1 MTIFVMVL
9 VAPGGTVVED
19 ADKTKVSRSEVCVF
33 AADENLEAIKAYAT
47 VSTRNSGVFTLK
59 CMSKIIIC
67 VCQVW
72 SSCNFEHKTCLHFET

>member
-1 MTIFVMVL
+1 MFTALHTLRCECVNYKNGLYVNVMTIFVMVL

-47 VSTRNSGVFTLK
+47 VSTRNSGVFL
-59 CMSKIIIC
+59 
-67 VCQVW
+67 
-72 SSCNFEHKTCLHFET
+72 